1 MTDER
6 NWKKLWAPATKGGY
20 EYSIVAKN
28 ADSYLG
34 VVRDRDRWVFAE
46 WDLNGEHLGEG
57 FSKLDLHFQGVV
69 INGRMLPLPDGVGEH
84 VVAMRFLTEED
95 ATDWQEALR
104 FV

>member
-1 MTDER
+1 MTEER

-46 WDLNGEHLGEG
+46 WDLDGKHLEGELA
-57 FSKLDLHFQGVV
+57 LDLAFIGVT
-69 INGRMLPLPDGVGEH
+69 INGKMLELPDGAGEH
-84 VVAMRFLTEED
+84 VVAIRFLSKEA
-95 ATDWQEALR
+95 ATDWKEALR